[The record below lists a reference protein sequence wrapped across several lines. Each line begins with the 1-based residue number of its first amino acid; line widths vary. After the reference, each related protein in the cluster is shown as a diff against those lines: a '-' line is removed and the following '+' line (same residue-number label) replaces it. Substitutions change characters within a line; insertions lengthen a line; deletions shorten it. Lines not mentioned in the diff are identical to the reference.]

1 MVRAVRFSSPI
12 LVGAVLA
19 IAAAGAQ
26 QPAGQAP
33 DTVIHAGLLIDGVSA
48 TPRSGMSILIAGNRI
63 VRVENGFAM
72 PPGATIVDLKGA
84 TVLPG
89 FIDSHTHI
97 TGELGGDPIVHFATR
112 GHDDDAVRSTVYAK
126 RTLDAGFTTIRNLG
140 ADGGVDVALK
150 RAINEGFLPGPRV
163 WSARNALSITGGHG
177 DMGGIRPDLGPEPTW
192 QQGIVN
198 SPEEAAKAVRYQ
210 HKYGADLIKFTA
222 TGGVLSINDSGHLQQ
237 FSMAEMR
244 SIVDT
249 AHLLGMKVAAHAHGK
264 DGMESAIKAG
274 VDSIEHGTYLDDE
287 TVALFKKH
295 GTYYVPTILAG
306 KTVADMAKKPGA
318 LHPSV
323 REKAAKI
330 GPLIQ
335 GAFARAYKGGV
346 KIAFGTDSGVSAHG
360 ENAREFGYMVEAGM
374 PAMDAILSAT
384 RNAADLLGAADS
396 VGSIQPGRFADVIAV
411 AGDPLKDISELQR
424 VTFVMKGGR
433 VYKGASP
440 PSRVAAIQATR
451 YGEVSPK
458 RAWIMSAKAEEP
470 GGSRGRSR

>member
-1 MVRAVRFSSPI
+1 MVSALRFSSPV
-12 LVGAVLA
+12 LVAAVLA
-19 IAAAGAQ
+19 AAAGVQ
-26 QPAGQAP
+26 QPAAQAP
-33 DTVIHAGLLIDGVSA
+33 DTVIHAGRLIDGVST
-48 TPRSGMSILIAGNRI
+48 TPRSGVSILIAGERI
-63 VRVENGFAM
+63 VRVEAGFVT
-72 PPGATIVDLKGA
+72 PPGATIVDLKSA

-97 TGELGGDPIVHFATR
+97 TGELGGDPIVFFATR
-112 GHDDDAVRSTVYAK
+112 AYVDDAVRSTVYAR
-126 RTLDAGFTTIRNLG
+126 RTLDAGFTTVRNLG
-140 ADGGVDVALK
+140 ADGGVDIALK
-150 RAINEGFLPGPRV
+150 RAINEGFLPGPRM
-163 WSARNALSITGGHG
+163 WTARTTLSITGGHG

-192 QQGIVN
+192 LEGIVN

-237 FSMAEMR
+237 FSTAEMK

-249 AHLLGMKVAAHAHGK
+249 AHLLGIKVAAHAHGK
-264 DGMESAIKAG
+264 EGMESAIKAG

-287 TVALFKKH
+287 TISLFKKH

-306 KTVADMAKKPGA
+306 KTVAEMAKKPGA

-323 REKAAKI
+323 RDKAAKI

-360 ENAREFGYMVEAGM
+360 ENAREFGYMVEGGM
-374 PAMDAILSAT
+374 RPMDAILSAT

-424 VTFVMKGGR
+424 VSFVMKGGR
-433 VYKGASP
+433 VHKGGTP
-440 PSRVAAIQATR
+440 PRSQSAA
-451 YGEVSPK
+451 
-458 RAWIMSAKAEEP
+458 
-470 GGSRGRSR
+470 GGGVR